1 VWYEIHTAIN
11 NRELLFRQRQALALF
26 HKVFGEA
33 KKRFAFEIRG
43 LYLTD
48 DLLAFFI
55 RPEDGLELP
64 EIMKWIKQTFA
75 VRYNLLT
82 GRTGHIWGDRYW
94 SVILEGEPAEVTGY
108 ETEARPWARVGEGG
122 VSPRSVEIVIITGF
136 SPVSP
141 PSIPSP
147 PPKAAKTRVPAA
159 LFTRPI
165 RPPAGAGLPR

>member
-1 VWYEIHTAIN
+1 MRPLRALKQNVWYEIHTAIN
-11 NRELLFRQRQALALF
+11 NREPLFHLPQALALF

-43 LYLTD
+43 LYLAD

-64 EIMKWIKQTFA
+64 DILKWIKQTFA

-94 SVILEGEPAEVTGY
+94 SLILEGEPAEVTGY
-108 ETEARPWARVGEGG
+108 ETEAGPQAGAGTGGVRPW
-122 VSPRSVEIVIITGF
+122 PVEMVIISGF
-136 SPVSP
+136 PPVFP
-141 PSIPSP
+141 HPLPSP
-147 PPKAAKTRVPAA
+147 PH
-159 LFTRPI
+159 
-165 RPPAGAGLPR
+165 

>member
-1 VWYEIHTAIN
+1 MRPLRALKQNVWYEIRTAIN
-11 NRELLFRQRQALALF
+11 NRKPLFRQRQALTLL
-26 HKVFGEA
+26 HRTLDEA

-43 LYLTD
+43 LCLAD

-94 SVILEGEPAEVTGY
+94 SLILEGEPDERAGY
-108 ETEARPWARVGEGG
+108 ETEAGPWAGTGEGG
-122 VSPRSVEIVIITGF
+122 VRPRSVEMVIITGF
-136 SPVSP
+136 PPVFPHTISSP
-141 PSIPSP
+141 PS
-147 PPKAAKTRVPAA
+147 
-159 LFTRPI
+159 
-165 RPPAGAGLPR
+165 